1 MSGASKSNTASGMS
15 GSGWPGANVLNIR
28 VPLLFIL
35 AGITSLLVAI
45 SLIFL
50 RPEVLTTY
58 HYNQY
63 VIAITH
69 LVVLG
74 WIGSVVMGAMYQLVP
89 VALETR
95 LFSQKLAG
103 LQFALHLVGFCG
115 MVWMFWTWNMKQV
128 GHFGSILGAGVLVFI
143 YNLFRTLLRVPRW
156 NVVATAIAST
166 LFWLALTVSVG
177 LIVVAGKCSYDLVE
191 ATVSATWQTQLIG
204 VVAGIG
210 KWAARFDQM
219 GMMHAHA
226 HVGVVGVF
234 LMLIIGVSY
243 RLVPMFTLSD
253 IQKPRRAMASVLLL
267 NLGLVGAFCAIVAR
281 SQLRIL
287 FTGIAVLGLLLYGLE
302 LRAILRAR
310 KRRVIDWAVKS
321 FLTGLLLLLFLSPL
335 ALLLSW
341 PGLPLNNFT
350 GQLENAYGFVALFG
364 LVSFAI
370 LGMLYKILP
379 FLVWYHSYS
388 RKIGTARVP
397 SLADLYSPRVQVAGF
412 VFHLAGLLGAIVA
425 ILAQNAWLVR
435 SATVL
440 LGLGALL
447 LFWNVGRMIQHVFW
461 PLIEPLNVRPATD
474 EPAVRRMATTPASTR

>member
-1 MSGASKSNTASGMS
+1 MSGASKSNTSSGMS
-15 GSGWPGANVLNIR
+15 GPGWPGANVLNIR

-35 AGITSLLVAI
+35 AGITSLLGAV

-89 VALETR
+89 VALETK

-103 LQFALHLVGFCG
+103 VQFVLHLVGFCG
-115 MVWMFWTWNMKQV
+115 MVWMFWTWNMKQL
-128 GHFGSILGAGVLVFI
+128 GHFGSIFGLGVLLFI

-156 NVVATAIAST
+156 NVVAIAIASS
-166 LFWLALTVSVG
+166 LFWLASTVSVG
-177 LIVVAGKCSYDLVE
+177 LMVVAGKCSYDLVE
-191 ATVSATWQTQLIG
+191 ATGSASWQTQLIG
-204 VVAGIG
+204 AIAGIG

-219 GMMHAHA
+219 GVMHAHA

-253 IQKPRRAMASVLLL
+253 IQKSRRAVASVLLL
-267 NLGLVGAFCAIVAR
+267 NLGLAGAFCAIVAR
-281 SQLRIL
+281 SQLKVL
-287 FTGIAVLGLLLYGLE
+287 FTGIAVLGLVLYGLE
-302 LRAILRAR
+302 LLAILRAR

-321 FLTGLLLLLFLSPL
+321 FLTGLLFLVFLSPL
-335 ALLLSW
+335 ALVLSW
-341 PGLPLNNFT
+341 SGLPLNNFT

-397 SLADLYSPRVQVAGF
+397 SLADLYSLRVQVAGF
-412 VFHLAGLLGAIVA
+412 VFHLAGLLGAIIA
-425 ILAQNAWLVR
+425 ILVQNAWLVR
-435 SATVL
+435 SAAVL
-440 LGLGALL
+440 LGLGVFL
-447 LFWNVGRMIQHVFW
+447 LFWNTCQILQHVFW
-461 PLIEPLNVRPATD
+461 PRIEPLNVRPATD
-474 EPAVRRMATTPASTR
+474 GSAARGMATVPAGSR

>member
-1 MSGASKSNTASGMS
+1 MSGA
-15 GSGWPGANVLNIR
+15 GWLGANVLNIR

-35 AGITSLLVAI
+35 AGISSLLGAI

-69 LVVLG
+69 LMVLG

-89 VALETR
+89 VALEAK
-95 LFSQKLAG
+95 LFSQRLAAV
-103 LQFALHLVGFCG
+103 QFALHFVGFCG

-128 GHFGSILGAGVLVFI
+128 GHFGSILGAGVLLFV

-177 LIVVAGKCSYDLVE
+177 LMVVAGKCSYDLAEV
-191 ATVSATWQTQLIG
+191 TGPATWQTQLIG
-204 VVAGIG
+204 IVAGIG
-210 KWAARFDQM
+210 KWAARFDQI
-219 GMMHAHA
+219 GVMHAHA

-253 IQKPRRAMASVLLL
+253 IQKPRRAIASVLLL
-267 NLGLVGAFCAIVAR
+267 NLGLMGAFCTIIAR
-281 SQLRIL
+281 SQLKVL
-287 FTGIAVLGLLLYGLE
+287 FSAIAVLGLVLYGLE

-310 KRRVIDWAVKS
+310 KRRAIDWAVKS
-321 FLTGLLLLLFLSPL
+321 FFTGLLLLVFLSPL
-335 ALLLSW
+335 ALVLSW
-341 PGLPLNNFT
+341 SGLPLNNFT
-350 GQLENAYGFVALFG
+350 GQLENTYGFVGLFG

-370 LGMLYKILP
+370 VGMLYKILP

-397 SLADLYSPRVQVAGF
+397 SLADLYSSRVQVAGY

-425 ILAQNAWLVR
+425 ILVQNAWLVR
-435 SATVL
+435 SAAVL
-440 LGLGALL
+440 LGIGVILL
-447 LFWNVGRMIQHVFW
+447 LWNAGQMVQHIFW
-461 PLIEPLNVRPATD
+461 PRILPLNARPVAD
-474 EPAVRRMATTPASTR
+474 GGAVPKMVTTPAGTQ